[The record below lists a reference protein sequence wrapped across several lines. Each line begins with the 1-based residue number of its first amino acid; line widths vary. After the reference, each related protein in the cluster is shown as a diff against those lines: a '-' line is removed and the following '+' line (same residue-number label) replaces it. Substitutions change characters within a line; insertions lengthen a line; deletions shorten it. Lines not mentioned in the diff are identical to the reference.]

1 MNLQTL
7 KNKLHKNERGSKF
20 VADLFMSIFIVIAT
34 IETFVNEL
42 KAQFFFDTLTI
53 SLESYEKLLGITP
66 SATSTIEDRRS
77 TVRARWRA
85 NGKNSMKLIQD
96 VCDSWKNGE
105 VEAHFVSGKLQIK
118 FVGEYG
124 VPRTLQQLL
133 NEVEEIKPAHWG
145 YLILFKYLLIED
157 IHEVKT
163 IDEMQALTI
172 EAFASGKEK

>member
-1 MNLQTL
+1 MKLNELVA
-7 KNKLHKNERGSKF
+7 KLHKYERKSTFANDIFSAIHNKVSEVSDF
-20 VADLFMSIFIVIAT
+20 V
-34 IETFVNEL
+34 ETL
-42 KAQFFFDTLTI
+42 KKEFFFDTLTI
-53 SLESYEKLLGITP
+53 SLKAYEKLMKITP
-66 SATSTIEDRRS
+66 QANATIEERRS
-77 TVRARWRA
+77 AIRARWRA
-85 NGKNSMKLIQD
+85 NGKNSVKLIQD

-124 VPRTLQQLL
+124 IPENLQYLL
-133 NEVEEIKPAHWG
+133 DEVENIKPAHWG

-163 IDEMQALTI
+163 IDEMQTLTI